1 MKAYVLMLSA
11 VAVVCMGCNVSEKQK
26 VETVKKDSTVEEQT
40 SALKLAPSQNSN
52 KTDGAENQ
60 FAGESWKEI
69 CSECNK
75 TDSAGR
81 KQGLWVKV
89 VMHYRFEEYYKDG
102 RLSGVFKQFRAGKLS
117 ILGEYIDGKE
127 YGTWTYYDNNGK
139 VKMICDGYTQNYD
152 TISRE
157 WDSKRYVP
165 DYKCYLKVYH
175 SSGSIEREGWLLY
188 NEGEAAPESDLSIQ
202 YGTWKSYNDKGE
214 LIGITKYNQNG
225 TFKSYNDEGE
235 LIEMKTIDG
244 FKKVDSF
251 SYKDKG
257 ERIDMKEYKP

>member
-1 MKAYVLMLSA
+1 MKAYVLMLSVVA
-11 VAVVCMGCNVSEKQK
+11 AVVCMGCNVSEKQK
-26 VETVKKDSTVEEQT
+26 VDVVKKDSTVEEQT

-52 KTDGAENQ
+52 KTDDAENQ

-81 KQGLWVKV
+81 KQGLWVNV
-89 VMHYRFEEYYKDG
+89 DGNYRSEIHYKDG
-102 RLSGVFKQFRAGKLS
+102 MRSGISKIFSAGKLS
-117 ILGEYIDGKE
+117 MVG
-127 YGTWTYYDNNGK
+127 
-139 VKMICDGYTQNYD
+139 GYTDDKPDSIWYHYSEGKLIMTFENYNTPNYD

-165 DYKCYLKVYH
+165 DYKSYFKGYH
-175 SSGSIEREGWLLY
+175 SNGNIEEEGWLLY
-188 NEGEAAPESDLSIQ
+188 NKDEDPVSDLSIE
-202 YGTWKSYNDKGE
+202 YGTWKRYNDKGE

-257 ERIDMKEYKP
+257 ERIDMNEYKP